1 MVLVDYIGIFYI
13 SEYFWQMTN
22 VVYTI
27 ATRLNTGIMM
37 TFSLTVQD
45 NVSPRLVNIFRLS
58 NHNPVLSSFITYHR
72 VCNKSQTTSSTWG
85 RETAYLSRKHELTPF
100 FKWVHVARKLV
111 FCVMFCRLLFVFL
124 SFFAWQLHCL
134 SFFDLRLLITTLVSS
149 NFFLVKQYFHRKN
162 LA

>member
-45 NVSPRLVNIFRLS
+45 NVSL
-58 NHNPVLSSFITYHR
+58 
-72 VCNKSQTTSSTWG
+72 
-85 RETAYLSRKHELTPF
+85 RKHSKTIWRNGTQENKNTAVWITIPIFKSYPLKNGVNSGAPEGLAVPAPLVTP
-100 FKWVHVARKLV
+100 VV
-111 FCVMFCRLLFVFL
+111 LF
-124 SFFAWQLHCL
+124 
-134 SFFDLRLLITTLVSS
+134 
-149 NFFLVKQYFHRKN
+149 
-162 LA
+162 